1 MVGMFLLSI
10 ISLVMYLFQYSY
22 VYVYGPG
29 PRDHIRIGF
38 LESRLFGVF
47 GDPNYGATTA
57 LVTIILCLYYLFK
70 YLNTKNIYQN
80 FLVVNIVVQF
90 FTLLLTGSRS
100 ALLLSYLAVGFLAF
114 SIIFTNKGLK
124 DTCIKK
130 ILYSC
135 MFTLLVL
142 FGYLIVQNG
151 TKDVL
156 VTVPNKIYSAVYKKK
171 RSTEKLRK
179 EKRTY
184 KFRS

>member
-1 MVGMFLLSI
+1 
-10 ISLVMYLFQYSY
+10 
-22 VYVYGPG
+22 
-29 PRDHIRIGF
+29 
-38 LESRLFGVF
+38 
-47 GDPNYGATTA
+47 
-57 LVTIILCLYYLFK
+57 
-70 YLNTKNIYQN
+70 
-80 FLVVNIVVQF
+80 
-90 FTLLLTGSRS
+90 
-100 ALLLSYLAVGFLAF
+100 
-114 SIIFTNKGLK
+114 
-124 DTCIKK
+124 
-130 ILYSC
+130 